1 MLSGAAP
8 SPSAHQSTTDARP
21 GGARSR
27 EGVSLK
33 VDGRERAHVW
43 HMCNGIGA
51 RKAHACA
58 CSDPATHRDCV
69 HDTTCCARPA
79 TGPSACPGCP
89 RMSVCAK
96 RVAKAC
102 KHDTSTSTSAFTV
115 HARLTDLRAYGV
127 GLLTAEVKT
136 RDHLPLAGRSCVDL
150 SRSHRVRLAA
160 ARALI
165 PLRRAEAVVRVLDGG
180 KRLPPS
186 LRRRRV
192 RPSVR
197 PWSSAHVA

>member
-115 HARLTDLRAYGV
+115 HARLTDLRAYPYITPTHPV
-127 GLLTAEVKT
+127 ECRTAT
-136 RDHLPLAGRSCVDL
+136 RYDCQSVTVTELKPFPNET
-150 SRSHRVRLAA
+150 RLASA
-160 ARALI
+160 QTR
-165 PLRRAEAVVRVLDGG
+165 LRGTRSSPEQ
-180 KRLPPS
+180 S
-186 LRRRRV
+186 LRYTTY
-192 RPSVR
+192 SH
-197 PWSSAHVA
+197 AQDQTLLVA